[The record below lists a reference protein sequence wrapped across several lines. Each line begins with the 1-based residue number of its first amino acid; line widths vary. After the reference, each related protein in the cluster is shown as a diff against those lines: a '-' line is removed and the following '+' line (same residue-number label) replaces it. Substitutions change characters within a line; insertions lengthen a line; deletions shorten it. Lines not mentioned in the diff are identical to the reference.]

1 MIRITVS
8 SFSTDLYPYIYCL
21 FILCLNLKHPEN
33 KGDETSLG
41 YLTMAIQS
49 GLWQK
54 FSLLLY
60 SSREHFTD
68 LFSRGEMEQHKQRLT
83 LILLWL

>member
-1 MIRITVS
+1 MIRIS
-8 SFSTDLYPYIYCL
+8 PFSTDLYPHIYCL
-21 FILCLNLKHPEN
+21 YILCLKYLEN

-41 YLTMAIQS
+41 YLTIAIQS

-68 LFSRGEMEQHKQRLT
+68 LSSRGEMEQHKQRLT
-83 LILLWL
+83 LILLLL

>member
-1 MIRITVS
+1 
-8 SFSTDLYPYIYCL
+8 
-21 FILCLNLKHPEN
+21 
-33 KGDETSLG
+33 
-41 YLTMAIQS
+41 MAIQS

-68 LFSRGEMEQHKQRLT
+68 LSSRGEMEQHKQRLT
-83 LILLWL
+83 LILLLL